1 MAMLV
6 ATILDERIILATSIL
21 CHRQED
27 CLHGIGGGRNLEDPA
42 QVDGRRG
49 FRHDETIEEHK
60 HDQPRCG
67 HGHRLLSVRC
77 HCRHALEERIEHE
90 EQQQSPPQ
98 DRGQELVRQLGEG
111 VDDQGLDRG
120 THEGQRDGHK
130 HGRQDVR
137 AFLVQALGLLVF
149 HEGALFDEHRHQ
161 RQALQAQHRQ
171 QDEDE
176 LHLWGAE
183 GRLPDAL
190 KHCAQ
195 DHAHHRGHQ
204 DLHADGRGIPQSSA
218 HLAQQ
223 QHPQLSTKGYSISS
237 EPSTLA
243 LHALLLVRCNEHLL
257 SCLASVSKRFI
268 HHLVELGLL
277 PFGESSNECI

>member
-67 HGHRLLSVRC
+67 HGHGLLPIRC
-77 HCRHALEERIEHE
+77 DGCHTLEERVEHE

-98 DRGQELVRQLGEG
+98 DRGQELGRQPCESI
-111 VDDQGLDRG
+111 DDQSLARCTDER
-120 THEGQRDGHK
+120 QRHRHQ

-137 AFLVQALGLLVF
+137 ALHVQALGRLVF
-149 HEGALFDEHRHQ
+149 HERALFDEGRHE
-161 RQALQAQHRQ
+161 RQALQAQNRQ

-176 LHLWGAE
+176 KNLWDAE
-183 GRLPDAL
+183 VYLPDAL
-190 KHCAQ
+190 EDCAQ
-195 DHAHHRGHQ
+195 DYAHDRRHK
-204 DLHADGRGIPQSSA
+204 DLHAHGCRISQCDAQ
-218 HLAQQ
+218 LAQQ
-223 QHPQLSTKGYSISS
+223 QRPELHVEGHSVRS
-237 EPSTLA
+237 EPCTLPRRTLELPGRHKHFLGCEA
-243 LHALLLVRCNEHLL
+243 TDCTRMLHD
-257 SCLASVSKRFI
+257 
-268 HHLVELGLL
+268 LVELGLL
-277 PFGESSNECI
+277 PCSESGN

>member
-137 AFLVQALGLLVF
+137 ALFVQALGGLVL
-149 HEGALFDEHRHQ
+149 HEGTLFNERWHQ

-176 LHLWGAE
+176 THLWNPE
-183 GRLPDAL
+183 LRLPNAL
-190 KHCAQ
+190 EDRAQ
-195 DHAHHRGHQ
+195 DYAHDRRHE
-204 DLHADGRGIPQSSA
+204 DLHAHGCRISQCDAQ
-218 HLAQQ
+218 LAQQ
-223 QHPQLSTKGYSISS
+223 QRPELHVEGHSVRS
-237 EPSTLA
+237 EPRTLPRRTLELLGRHKHFLGCEA
-243 LHALLLVRCNEHLL
+243 TDCTRLLHD
-257 SCLASVSKRFI
+257 
-268 HHLVELGLL
+268 LVELGLL
-277 PFGESSNECI
+277 PYSESGN